1 MDLILVICGQW
12 SISFQLSLTNKNLSI
27 ILVGDYILFTIFYFN
42 YLKAT
47 RSNID
52 CSRVAKFI
60 LGYLWTI
67 IILSLCWGPN
77 YIWAI
82 HEWLDLILVIYKWSN
97 LILAILGWLIEFHLG
112 YIWATKFDLGYLNAI
127 GYYLGLSWMIKLDP
141 SS

>member
-12 SISFQLSLTNKNLSI
+12 SISFRLSLTNKNVSI
-27 ILVGDYILFTIFYFN
+27 IFVGDYIWFTRFYFN
-42 YLKAT
+42 YLRAT

-52 CSRVAKFI
+52 CSWVAKFN

-67 IILSLCWGPN
+67 IIFSLHWGPN

-82 HEWLDLILVIYKWSN
+82 HGWLDLILVIYKWSN
-97 LILAILGWLIEFHLG
+97 LILGIFEWLIKFHLG
-112 YIWATKFDLGYLNAI
+112 YTWATKFDLGYLNAI
-127 GYYLGLSWMIKLDP
+127 GYYLGLSWTIKLDP